1 MELPSKTSEPPPASS
16 WATPPE
22 FYCDENITTRS
33 VRRFL
38 MDLGYVVHTPAE
50 LLGSR
55 KVALGTSD
63 EVWLAKVAKTGW
75 AVLNRDTKIIRRR
88 DELAAYR
95 RAGVHM
101 FYLPGEAK
109 VAVLVELVSVNLA
122 AICTATAS
130 RQAKL
135 WYLTPAGLSE
145 LTLPK

>member
-1 MELPSKTSEPPPASS
+1 MELPSTTPGPPPASC

-38 MDLGYVVHTPAE
+38 VDLGYVVNTPAE

-55 KVALGTSD
+55 DAASGTSD
-63 EVWLAKVAKTGW
+63 EVWLTKVAKTGW
-75 AVLNRDTKIIRRR
+75 AVLNRDTKIMRRR

-109 VAVLVELVSVNLA
+109 VTVLVELVSVNLA
-122 AICTATAS
+122 EICTVTAS

-135 WYLTPAGLSE
+135 WYLTPAGLRE
-145 LTLPK
+145 LTSPK